1 MKIPMTYEKLYE
13 HLTFVDSSRENRLK
27 NAEMVLNNIGLMP
40 MLKDVLF
47 KVDDKVSCKAAWVL
61 EFVCNENLE
70 VIIPYLERFTA
81 NISKVHLDSAIRP
94 VAKICE
100 FLAKEY
106 YSKQDNNIKN
116 ALTSIYQERIIETC
130 FDWMITGQ
138 KVAVKVFAMS
148 TLYLL
153 GQDNDWVHPELIMI
167 LERDFNSESAAF
179 KARARHILLKLKK
192 KS

>member
-1 MKIPMTYEKLYE
+1 MKIPMTYEELYK

-27 NAEMVLNNIGLMP
+27 NAEMVLNDISLLP
-40 MLKDVLF
+40 LLLDVLF

-70 VIIPYLERFTA
+70 VIIPYLDEYTE
-81 NISKVHLDSAIRP
+81 NISKVHLDSAVRP

-100 FLAKEY
+100 LLVKAY
-106 YSKQDNNIKN
+106 YSKQDNNLKKS
-116 ALTSIYQERIIETC
+116 LKSVYQERIIETC
-130 FDWMITGQ
+130 FDWMITNQ
-138 KVAVKVFAMS
+138 KVAVKAFAMS
-148 TLYLL
+148 SLYLL

-179 KARARHILLKLKK
+179 KARARHILKK
-192 KS
+192 IKTS